1 MLKKK
6 LTKSAFEALDEA
18 LQALYKKAEG
28 SDNYLLQLESEGD
41 DDGAELKKAKD
52 REKKRADKAEK
63 DLEQLREEFET
74 FREEQTAQGDGALDK
89 AGVEALKQKHTKELA
104 AKDVIIATRDG
115 ELNRILIEEK
125 ALSLATEISTMPDLM
140 SEKLAKRM
148 KVVYEDG
155 KAVVKILDEAGEVA
169 DDKKFEDLTAEFVAN
184 EKFAPIIIGS
194 KASGGGAAGGSK
206 KGGAPSKK
214 LSEMSATEEAEFANK
229 FPAEYDRMVAEQSA

>member
-6 LTKSAFEALDEA
+6 LNKAAFEALDEA

-28 SDNYLLQLESEGD
+28 SDNYLLQLEADD

-52 REKKRADKAEK
+52 REKRRAETAEK
-63 DLEQLREEFET
+63 ALEKLREELDELK
-74 FREEQTAQGDGALDK
+74 EQQAAQGDGALDK
-89 AGVEALKQKHTKELA
+89 AGVEALKAKHAKELKA
-104 AKDVIIATRDG
+104 AQDVTATR
-115 ELNRILIEEK
+115 EAEINRILVEEK
-125 ALSLATEISTMPDLM
+125 ALALASDISTMPELLA
-140 SEKLAKRM
+140 EKLGKRM

-155 KAVVKILDEAGEVA
+155 KAVVKILDEAGEVL

-206 KGGAPSKK
+206 KGGAQSKK
-214 LSEMSATEEAEFANK
+214 LSEMSATEEAKFANEH
-229 FPAEYDRMVAEQSA
+229 PEQYEQMLAAEQG